1 MCGIFGYI
9 GFRRLGPIILEGLK
23 RLEYRGYD
31 SAGVAFI
38 SSSLQVMKDA
48 GKIDEISRKFN
59 FSGIDGKLAISHT
72 RWATHGAVTQ
82 TNAHPHISCNGRIAV
97 VHNGIIENYID
108 LKREFISLGHKFRSE
123 TDTEVIP
130 HLIEEFYRK
139 TGDPLKAIFMAVSK
153 LDGSFAFLAIF
164 EDHPDR
170 IFAVRY
176 KSPLVIGLG
185 DGENFVASDVPAFL
199 KYTKKVIFLDDM
211 EVAVISRDSV
221 EVFNSLTREKV
232 DKEIY
237 TVPWSVED
245 AERGGHPHFMMKE
258 IMEQRFTITRVL
270 GQYDRIREAS
280 QLIKDAQKVFLVA
293 AGTSYHACLA
303 SSYWF
308 AEIAGVN
315 ARAVLASEF
324 PSISKLV
331 DDKSLIIAVSQSGET
346 ADVLESVRMAK
357 KRGSKIL
364 GIVNVVGSSLMRISD
379 AFLTI
384 NAGPEICVLATKSYT
399 SQLAILYL
407 LVNDLVG
414 RLENAKEEIKRAE
427 TLVAHMLESEALL
440 KDIRRIAKDLSASE
454 HIFLIGRGISYAT
467 SLEGAL
473 KIKEVSY
480 IHAEGFA
487 GGELKHGTLA
497 LIEEGTPCIAIVPED
512 ETKDQTLG
520 NAMEI
525 KARGGYIIG
534 LSNEEHV
541 VFDELIRTPSETSLS
556 PIVMIIPLQLLAYYL
571 ALERGCNVD
580 QPRNLAKSVTV
591 L

>member
-9 GFRRLGPIILEGLK
+9 GFRKLGPIILEGLK

-38 SSSLQVMKDA
+38 SSGLQVMKDA

-59 FSGIDGKLAISHT
+59 FSGINGKLAISHT

-108 LKREFISLGHKFRSE
+108 LKRELISLGHKFRSE

-211 EVAVISRDSV
+211 EVAVISRNSV

-245 AERGGHPHFMMKE
+245 AERGGYPHFMMKE

-270 GQYDRIREAS
+270 GQDDRIREAS

-331 DDKSLIIAVSQSGET
+331 DDKSLVIAVSQSGET

-556 PIVMIIPLQLLAYYL
+556 PIVMTIPLQLLAYYL

>member
-31 SAGVAFI
+31 SAGVAYI
-38 SSSLQVMKDA
+38 SSSLHVIKDA
-48 GKIDEISRKFN
+48 GKIDEINEKFN
-59 FSGIDGKLAISHT
+59 LAGIEGMLGISHT
-72 RWATHGAVTQ
+72 RWATHGAVTRE
-82 TNAHPHISCNGRIAV
+82 NAHPHLSCDGRIAV
-97 VHNGIIENYID
+97 VHNGIIENYIR
-108 LKREFISLGHKFRSE
+108 LKNELASRGHKFRSE

-130 HLIEEFYRK
+130 HLIEESYRRS
-139 TGDPLKAIFMAVSK
+139 GDPLSAIFDAVSK
-153 LDGSFAFLAIF
+153 LDGSFAFLAIL
-164 EDHPDR
+164 EDHPDK

-176 KSPLVIGLG
+176 KSPLVIGLSE
-185 DGENFVASDVPAFL
+185 GETFVASDVPAFL
-199 KYTKKVIFLDDM
+199 KYTNRVIFLDDM

-221 EVFNSLTREKV
+221 EVFNALTREKV
-232 DKEIY
+232 SKEVQ

-245 AERGGHPHFMMKE
+245 AEKGGYPHFMIKE
-258 IMEQRFTITRVL
+258 IMEQRYTITRVL
-270 GQYDRIREAS
+270 GQDDRIRRASELVEEA
-280 QLIKDAQKVFLVA
+280 DKVFLVA

-303 SSYWF
+303 ASYWL
-308 AEIAGVN
+308 AESGVN
-315 ARAVLASEF
+315 ARPVLASEF
-324 PSISKLV
+324 PYISSLV
-331 DDKSLIIAVSQSGET
+331 DESSLIIAVSQSGET

-357 KRGSKIL
+357 KRGSKVL
-364 GIVNVVGSSLMRISD
+364 GVVNVVGSSLMRMSD
-379 AFLTI
+379 SFLTI

-407 LVNDLVG
+407 LARNLAG
-414 RLENAKEEIKRAE
+414 MLEEAKEEVKRSE
-427 TLVAHMLESEALL
+427 KVVSGMLEDEILMNQI
-440 KDIRRIAKDLSASE
+440 KRIAKDFSKSE

-467 SLEGAL
+467 ALEGAL

-497 LIEEGTPCIAIVPED
+497 LIEDGVPCIAIVPED
-512 ETKDQTLG
+512 ETKDQILG

-525 KARGGYIIG
+525 KSRGGHIIG
-534 LSNEEHV
+534 LSLEEHE
-541 VFDELIRTPSETSLS
+541 VFDELIKVPQDNLS
-556 PIVMIIPLQLLAYYL
+556 PIVMIVPLQLLAYYL